1 MQENITLP
9 ISIVTNPTKHALSHV
24 EINHQK
30 KKKISPIQITT
41 KKMGSLMNLSRMER
55 VKEDN
60 FIKIQAI
67 PYSLRSKGKKKIIN
81 NIKNYKISLLSSN
94 QNWLK

>member
-1 MQENITLP
+1 
-9 ISIVTNPTKHALSHV
+9 
-24 EINHQK
+24 
-30 KKKISPIQITT
+30 
-41 KKMGSLMNLSRMER
+41 MNLSRTER

-94 QNWLK
+94 QNWLKWKNM